1 MDLNFKLRSADMKRL
16 ATAQEGEVAADLV
29 CRVSR
34 LAERFHALKI
44 DAQSTEVVV
53 HSGWFATRVLALHTL
68 KAVVSQAAH
77 KKLFGARCFVWV

>member
-29 CRVSR
+29 CRVST

-53 HSGWFATRVLALHTL
+53 HSG
-68 KAVVSQAAH
+68 
-77 KKLFGARCFVWV
+77 